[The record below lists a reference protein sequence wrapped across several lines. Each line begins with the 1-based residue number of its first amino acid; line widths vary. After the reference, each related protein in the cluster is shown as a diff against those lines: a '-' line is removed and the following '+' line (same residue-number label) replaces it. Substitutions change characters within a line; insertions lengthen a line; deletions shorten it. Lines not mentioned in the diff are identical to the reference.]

1 MRILMQS
8 RPNLL
13 SQRGGDTIVLERLK
27 TGIERLALERSWD
40 VSISVDLLGQAD
52 PAHFDLVHLFNLAT
66 TELTTHFA
74 KRAIECGTPYVV
86 TTLYEDIPT
95 FQRPSHLVA
104 SRLIGYVASGQ
115 QVDLYRPV
123 THHELS
129 TIAPCSRF
137 PADLIVN
144 NAAVLMANGWGEV
157 EALERDFKGA
167 GRIEV
172 VPLGSEV
179 GELCGPEEFERA
191 YGERDFV
198 LCVGRLESRK
208 NQLMLLKALEDSP
221 LTVILAGGGFS
232 YQPEYEAAIR
242 AFRRLG
248 KTLILGRIEPQML
261 ASAYAACRVHA
272 LPSWYELPGL
282 VSLEAA
288 ARGKNV
294 VATKAGTTEDYLK
307 DTAFYCS
314 PWDSDSIRSAVSA
327 AYHSPVKPG
336 CIQNATSYSWANTV
350 AKTLDIYTSV
360 VESRTREGASMRQM
374 SDNFLELLERGE
386 SAARSGDIEEAQAL
400 ISQAEGIDPNSVRLL
415 RAKGVLMLSQR
426 RTADA
431 LAVFD
436 RALLSDPGCP
446 KLIVGRGMCE
456 LLEGRAAQAISYFE
470 RALSIQP
477 DYLVA
482 LYQLLDASYRS
493 GATDKAVTALERY
506 LVLNPKDTD
515 IRFCLAGCLYQ
526 QGRATDALAELE
538 EISKINP
545 KHSGVEQLR
554 ELVLGVLSQ
563 KTAKSSQEPVKDIAV
578 TNAQS
583 DSVRRSLGE
592 LIERVRS
599 WKIANVGPNTIER
612 CNGPQDGELGNTI
625 VLTEDQMVPASESQ
639 AEQTKEL
646 SASELAEAM
655 GRIEDLKRVGEFLE
669 ADRALASLIDTVG
682 GDLSRLEPFREAFEC
697 LRAEFLVLQGDL
709 SSAERRYNE
718 VLERNSGSARA
729 LCGKGALAAEAG
741 SWNDAKEYFSRALVS
756 DKDCDVAHAGMGLC
770 AMNEN
775 QIELAFECFWRAT
788 ETNPENHRALLGLL
802 QTGYPLKRFNEMERM
817 LSAYLELHPASLD
830 ILYSFAGL
838 LFAQGKVAE
847 AKLEVEKIL
856 IFEPEHS
863 NALELKG
870 MIGESNIGARAL

>member
-1 MRILMQS
+1 M
-8 RPNLL
+8 
-13 SQRGGDTIVLERLK
+13 LERLK
-27 TGIERLALERSWD
+27 AGIEGLATRNGWD
-40 VSISVDLLGQAD
+40 VSISVDLLGKSD
-52 PAHFDLVHLFNLAT
+52 PAQFDLVHLFNLAT
-66 TELTTHFA
+66 TELTAHFA

-104 SRLIGYVASGQ
+104 ARLVDYVAAGQ
-115 QVDLYRPV
+115 QRDLYRPV
-123 THHELS
+123 TQDELS
-129 TIAPCSRF
+129 RIAQCPRF

-144 NAAVLMANGWGEV
+144 NAAVLMANGLGELRS
-157 EALERDFKGA
+157 LERDFKGV
-167 GRIEV
+167 RRVEV

-179 GELCGPEEFERA
+179 GELSGPEDFERV

-221 LTVILAGGGFS
+221 LTVVLAGGGFS

-242 AFRRLG
+242 AFRRIG
-248 KTLILGRIEPQML
+248 KTVILDRIEPQML
-261 ASAYAACRVHA
+261 ASAYAACRVHV

-294 VATKAGTTEDYLK
+294 VATITGTTEDYLK
-307 DTAFYCS
+307 DTAFYCN
-314 PWDSDSIRSAVSA
+314 PWDSDSIQAAVSA
-327 AYHSPVKPG
+327 AYHSPVKPR
-336 CIQNATSYSWANTV
+336 CIENATSYSWANTV

-360 VESRTREGASMRQM
+360 VEERGREGTIMNKIA
-374 SDNFLELLERGE
+374 DNFVDLLERIEG
-386 SAARSGDIEEAQAL
+386 AAKAGDLQAAQSL

-415 RAKGVLMLSQR
+415 RAKGALMLTQR
-426 RTADA
+426 RTSEA

-436 RALLSDPGCP
+436 SALLSDPGCP

-456 LLEGRAAQAISYFE
+456 LLDGRAAKALSYFE

-477 DYLVA
+477 DYLVG
-482 LYQLLDASYRS
+482 LYQLLDASYRT
-493 GATDKAVTALERY
+493 GATDRAVNALKRY
-506 LVLNPKDTD
+506 LDLKPQDTE

-526 QGRATDALAELE
+526 RGLASEALAELD

-545 KHSGVEQLR
+545 RHSGAEELR
-554 ELVLGVLSQ
+554 GLVLSALSRRDVEN
-563 KTAKSSQEPVKDIAV
+563 ARDCVKGNGL
-578 TNAQS
+578 TSAQS
-583 DSVRRSLGE
+583 DSVKRSLGE

-599 WKIANVGPNTIER
+599 WKITNVGPNTIKSDNDLR
-612 CNGPQDGELGNTI
+612 DGGLKDTI
-625 VLTEDQMVPASESQ
+625 VLSEEQVVAVSESQ
-639 AEQTKEL
+639 AQPTKEL
-646 SASELAEAM
+646 STSELAEAI

-669 ADRALASLIDTVG
+669 ADRTLASLIDTAM
-682 GDLSRLEPFREAFEC
+682 GDLSRLEPFREIAEC
-697 LRAEFLVLQGDL
+697 LRAEFLVLQGNL
-709 SSAERRYNE
+709 GAAEKCYDE
-718 VLERNSGSARA
+718 LLARNSGAPRA

-741 SWNDAKEYFSRALVS
+741 SWNDAKGYFSRALSS
-756 DKDCDVAHAGMGLC
+756 DPDCDVAHAGIGLC
-770 AMNEN
+770 AMTEN
-775 QIELAFECFWRAT
+775 DVERAFECFQRAT

-838 LFAQGKVAE
+838 LFAQGKVDE

-856 IFEPEHS
+856 IFEPEHI
-863 NALELKG
+863 NARELKV
-870 MIGESNIGARAL
+870 MIEERDVEARAS